1 MGSGRGVASSAGA
14 KAKGAARPPPPAAA
28 AATSCIYLDWN
39 ATTPVY
45 PEVAREMTA
54 LMGCWG
60 NPSSSHALG
69 RPAKEAVDLGRER
82 VAKLINATPGEIR
95 FTSCGTESDNWA
107 IYAGVKRARL
117 AGVAMPHVVTS
128 NIEHPAVIEALKAF
142 REDGLL
148 EYTEVAVDSE
158 GLLPLDAVAA
168 AFRDETVLVS
178 VMHSNNEIGALQPIA
193 AIAELAHER
202 GACMHTDA
210 AQSLGKVDVD
220 VKALGVDL
228 LTVVRHKFGA
238 PKGVAALYVSEAL
251 GDDFPSFLHGGGQE
265 GGLRAGTENV
275 LMIAGLGKAAE
286 IAHEERAAIQDN
298 MRARTAQLEALLR
311 AGLPGAEVR
320 TNGPWDAARRLP
332 NTLSLSID
340 GLRASAVL
348 AELSEEVA
356 ASAGAA
362 CHTGAASIS
371 SVLAAIGLEERF
383 AFGTLRLSVGRSTT
397 EADVAEAAKR
407 ILAKVRL

>member
-1 MGSGRGVASSAGA
+1 
-14 KAKGAARPPPPAAA
+14 
-28 AATSCIYLDWN
+28 
-39 ATTPVY
+39 
-45 PEVAREMTA
+45 
-54 LMGCWG
+54 
-60 NPSSSHALG
+60 
-69 RPAKEAVDLGRER
+69 
-82 VAKLINATPGEIR
+82 
-95 FTSCGTESDNWA
+95 
-107 IYAGVKRARL
+107 
-117 AGVAMPHVVTS
+117 MPHVVTS
-128 NIEHPAVIEALKAF
+128 NIEHPAVVEALKAF

-202 GACMHTDA
+202 GAVLHTDA

-228 LTVVRHKFGA
+228 LTVVGHKFGA

-320 TNGPWDAARRLP
+320 TNGPRDAARRLP

-397 EADVAEAAKR
+397 EADVAEAARR